1 MKKHSNYQQERNG
14 VILAVILMAVIAL
27 LGKLT
32 TSTPQWLT
40 AKNSLSFVLLLFAAA
55 VIVLTAALYKKVYA
69 IKSNS
74 KKVNSKI

>member
-1 MKKHSNYQQERNG
+1 MNKQSIYQHEKNG
-14 VILAVILMAVIAL
+14 LILAVILMIIIAL

-40 AKNSLSFVLLLFAAA
+40 AKNSFPVVMMLSAA
-55 VIVLTAALYKKVYA
+55 VVIILTFMLYKKVYV

-74 KKVNSKI
+74 QKSKQ

>member
-1 MKKHSNYQQERNG
+1 MKKHSNYQHEKNG
-14 VILAVILMAVIAL
+14 LILAVILMAVIAF

-32 TSTPQWLT
+32 TSTPLWLT
-40 AKNSLSFVLLLFAAA
+40 AKNSFPFIMMLSAAA
-55 VIVLTAALYKKVYA
+55 VIVLTVVLYKKVYA